1 MLSVKYLRDNKS
13 DLIMPQ
19 KRHILSLPFIL
30 LMSYICLKHKGC
42 DKEEIATDKDR
53 SFEIYSDE
61 AEHAALVPPSGV
73 GAWTVSFLIFFYN
86 FPVNCYSLY
95 LIEIRKILL

>member
-13 DLIMPQ
+13 DLIMQQ

-53 SFEIYSDE
+53 LVEFYSDE
-61 AEHAALVPPSGV
+61 AEHAALVPPGGV
-73 GAWTVSFLIFFYN
+73 GGMGCCFLKF
-86 FPVNCYSLY
+86 L
-95 LIEIRKILL
+95 

>member
-30 LMSYICLKHKGC
+30 LMSYICLKHKVC
-42 DKEEIATDKDR
+42 DKEEIVTDKDR
-53 SFEIYSDE
+53 LFEIHSDE
-61 AEHAALVPPSGV
+61 AEHAALVPPGGV
-73 GAWTVSFLIFFYN
+73 GAWAVYFFKKFVIFQLIATVYIW
-86 FPVNCYSLY
+86 
-95 LIEIRKILL
+95 